1 MLVSPIPGND
11 HNSWG
16 MTDFCVIKR
25 QKFHLRA
32 PQPVKFKWLWK
43 ILVVATLYF
52 SCFAAQ
58 AYPLPALPPDPSS
71 LGANIQRTMALM
83 ANSNPQHRN
92 TVRILFYGQSITKD
106 DWSRQVAE
114 DLRTRFP
121 NTHFVIK
128 NRAIGG
134 CASQCLIA
142 PAEHD
147 LYPFYPD
154 LLIFHVYGS
163 HIDYEKII
171 RKVRETT
178 TAEVLLMTDH
188 YTGPDAWSDRMS
200 FEFIPEF
207 AARYRCG
214 LVDIRNSWLRYL
226 RDHSYSPGKLLT
238 DRNHLNA
245 QGNFLMAELVK
256 QYLIYKP
263 DQESDPDELVKTYWI
278 GKDVSFNDGTLTLP
292 FTGNRIDVISSA
304 TNPTG
309 ATGSIRIDG
318 RKPSEFPELYSIT
331 RPNGQYAADWI
342 ESPNS
347 GKDWP
352 WEVGAIMRVRS
363 QAKLEVEDWA
373 VTIRNFRSGTDFDF
387 TVAGSVTGEDGS
399 GSYAN
404 NPFISRSGRVVID
417 QADWWLSSLKNV
429 SITSGFKIR
438 WSVVPNFV
446 DTYVPRPNPDP
457 TIEQTTTLAQG
468 LTNQK
473 HILEIVSSDG
483 QPLPIQAIRVYHPP
497 IGRSTDGHSKM
508 NG

>member
-1 MLVSPIPGND
+1 
-11 HNSWG
+11 
-16 MTDFCVIKR
+16 
-25 QKFHLRA
+25 
-32 PQPVKFKWLWK
+32 
-43 ILVVATLYF
+43 
-52 SCFAAQ
+52 
-58 AYPLPALPPDPSS
+58 
-71 LGANIQRTMALM
+71 
-83 ANSNPQHRN
+83 
-92 TVRILFYGQSITKD
+92 
-106 DWSRQVAE
+106 
-114 DLRTRFP
+114 
-121 NTHFVIK
+121 
-128 NRAIGG
+128 
-134 CASQCLIA
+134 
-142 PAEHD
+142 
-147 LYPFYPD
+147 
-154 LLIFHVYGS
+154 
-163 HIDYEKII
+163 
-171 RKVRETT
+171 
-178 TAEVLLMTDH
+178 
-188 YTGPDAWSDRMS
+188 MS

-226 RDHSYSPGKLLT
+226 RDHSYSHGKLLT

-292 FTGNRIDVISSA
+292 FTGNRIDVISSV